1 MWKTLTRKMKDS
13 GVEWIGE
20 IPEDWEVRKLGNL
33 SNLYTGNSIKD
44 NEKDNYTDNLNSIPY
59 IATKD
64 VNNNH
69 TINYKNGMY
78 VKEDDLSFKIALKDS
93 TLICIEGGS
102 AGTKIAYL
110 DQDVTFGNKLCAVY
124 SEFVS
129 NKYLYYYILS
139 PCFNNSFNSRI
150 TGLIPGVTL
159 SEMSKI
165 EVVIPPATKQYKI
178 VKALDEKVTKIAAL
192 QSETQQSIKE
202 LKKYKQSL
210 ITEAVTKGLDPNVEM
225 KDSGINWVERIPA
238 HWNVSKGKYLFNKM
252 DRPIEIEETV
262 TAFRDGQ
269 VVQRKKRRTDGFTNS
284 LKEIGYQGVKQ
295 GDLVIHSMDA
305 FAGAIGISEDD
316 GKCSPV
322 CIVLDSENPN
332 IYNPYF
338 SYLMRVY
345 SILGYIESMSKGIRV
360 RSTDFKH
367 NTFANTSLLFP
378 SFVEQKEIVNYIEE
392 ETSLI
397 DKLITDKT
405 KVIEELED
413 YKKSLIYEYVT
424 GKKEV

>member
-1 MWKTLTRKMKDS
+1 MLTRKMKDS
-13 GVEWIGE
+13 GIEWIGE

-64 VNNNH
+64 VNDNH

-178 VKALDEKVTKIAAL
+178 VKALDGKVTKIAAL
-192 QSETQQSIKE
+192 QSETQQSIEE

-210 ITEAVTKGLDPNVEM
+210 ITEVVTKGLDPNVEM
-225 KDSGINWVERIPA
+225 KDSGLEWVGEIPIQWKNLRFGRIISINSELVNPSNYRELPQ
-238 HWNVSKGKYLFNKM
+238 VSPDDIEQNGGKLFKFKTVKQSGVSSNNYYFFKNQILYSKIRPKLNKVAIAPFDGLCSADM
-252 DRPIEIEETV
+252 YPIETSENVNFITYLMMSHSFLHQVSYLTADRVKMPKINRKELSSILIVLPSIEE
-262 TAFRDGQ
+262 
-269 VVQRKKRRTDGFTNS
+269 QR
-284 LKEIGYQGVKQ
+284 Q
-295 GDLVIHSMDA
+295 
-305 FAGAIGISEDD
+305 
-316 GKCSPV
+316 
-322 CIVLDSENPN
+322 IV
-332 IYNPYF
+332 
-338 SYLMRVY
+338 SYLD
-345 SILGYIESMSKGIRV
+345 EQ
-360 RSTDFKH
+360 
-367 NTFANTSLLFP
+367 TSR
-378 SFVEQKEIVNYIEE
+378 
-392 ETSLI
+392 I
-397 DKLITDKT
+397 DKLIADKT
-405 KVIEELED
+405 KVIEELEN